1 MTPENT
7 TIWKPAWIIGGGLIA
22 GMAALVAVSFWMATL
37 RISDRPEVLGG
48 AEFALNW
55 AELGWRF
62 DAIVF
67 GSSVVVASLILS
79 RDRHHR
85 YGWVLLVVTGVVP
98 ILTMS
103 TLSALLLSVAGEL
116 PRSWAPWL
124 ASLIPALL
132 VLTIASFLS
141 AMALFPTGGSHAQA
155 WSTGLSGFWVLW
167 GVLALAA
174 MLAPGASW
182 AIAPERAWTF
192 DNPLGLEALGWFD
205 PVWIDGV
212 IIAFAA
218 FVIASLIARYRAAES
233 EVQHQIK
240 WVMAAAVVV
249 VTVSALPF
257 DATSIGYYQSAAGF
271 LLVVALGVAITKY
284 RLYEIDVI
292 INRALVYGSLAVF
305 IGVVYVGVVG
315 GLGTLVGSGDEPN
328 AVLSVGATALVAVG
342 FQPVRR
348 RLERV
353 ANRLVFGRKATP
365 YEVLSEFSRRV
376 AATSDDLLDD
386 AARSLAEG
394 TRAERV
400 VISVMVDGE
409 ALEAA
414 AWPEGTAASAEPVSF
429 PIVDAD
435 TTLGSLDVYLPAGQQ
450 LQDDDRRLAEQLASG
465 MGLALRNQLLTERLE
480 ARVEELR
487 ESRRRLVAVQDETRR
502 RLERDL
508 HDGAQQQLV
517 ALKVKLGLGR
527 AIAEKDGASQ
537 TAELLGRLSG
547 EADAAVDA
555 MREFAR
561 GVYPPL
567 LEAEGLASAITA
579 QARRAPIPVTVD
591 SDGIGRYPREI
602 ESTVYFC
609 VLEALRNT
617 VQHAGARQATVTL
630 TQSNGS
636 LEFQVTDDGTGIHPD
651 TARGV
656 GLTAMADRLDA
667 LTGDL
672 HIHSELG
679 NGTTLSGT
687 IPVHVEVPA

>member
-1 MTPENT
+1 
-7 TIWKPAWIIGGGLIA
+7 
-22 GMAALVAVSFWMATL
+22 
-37 RISDRPEVLGG
+37 
-48 AEFALNW
+48 
-55 AELGWRF
+55 
-62 DAIVF
+62 
-67 GSSVVVASLILS
+67 
-79 RDRHHR
+79 
-85 YGWVLLVVTGVVP
+85 
-98 ILTMS
+98 
-103 TLSALLLSVAGEL
+103 
-116 PRSWAPWL
+116 
-124 ASLIPALL
+124 
-132 VLTIASFLS
+132 
-141 AMALFPTGGSHAQA
+141 
-155 WSTGLSGFWVLW
+155 
-167 GVLALAA
+167 
-174 MLAPGASW
+174 
-182 AIAPERAWTF
+182 
-192 DNPLGLEALGWFD
+192 
-205 PVWIDGV
+205 
-212 IIAFAA
+212 
-218 FVIASLIARYRAAES
+218 
-233 EVQHQIK
+233 
-240 WVMAAAVVV
+240 
-249 VTVSALPF
+249 
-257 DATSIGYYQSAAGF
+257 
-271 LLVVALGVAITKY
+271 
-284 RLYEIDVI
+284 
-292 INRALVYGSLAVF
+292 
-305 IGVVYVGVVG
+305 
-315 GLGTLVGSGDEPN
+315 
-328 AVLSVGATALVAVG
+328 
-342 FQPVRR
+342 VRR

-353 ANRLVFGRKATP
+353 ANRLVFGRRATP

-376 AATSDDLLDD
+376 AATSNDLLDD

-429 PIVDAD
+429 PITDAD

-537 TAELLGRLSG
+537 TAELLSRLSG

-567 LEAEGLASAITA
+567 LEAEGLASAIAA

-617 VQHAGARQATVTL
+617 VQHAGASQATVTL
-630 TQSNGS
+630 TQSNGA
-636 LEFQVTDDGTGIHPD
+636 LEFLVTDDGAGFDPD

-667 LTGDL
+667 LTGEL
-672 HIHSELG
+672 QIHTEPG
-679 NGTTLSGT
+679 NGTTLTGT
-687 IPVHVEVPA
+687 IPVPVEVPA

>member
-1 MTPENT
+1 MIGPPESRIRRAGYALVGVAGALGIGTVVLGIRIGEPWSTANT
-7 TIWKPAWIIGGGLIA
+7 AILVPAFLAAATLAMRAQPSNGAVWALASAGLFGVSSSFGSHLAAWRTGFGVGAIERGEVPGSPSDYDTLAAIGINVSMWAWIPAAFLLATFLLILFPAGHVPSRRWRAALWVAGVSMVALSMQGAVRLAPWVETPYATVLGQADGTTMAGSIGLLMLPLMAIALAAVIRIVVRYRQTTGEERLQYRWVTWALGLYVVVGIFLFSALQALGDVGGLI
-22 GMAALVAVSFWMATL
+22 
-37 RISDRPEVLGG
+37 
-48 AEFALNW
+48 
-55 AELGWRF
+55 
-62 DAIVF
+62 
-67 GSSVVVASLILS
+67 
-79 RDRHHR
+79 
-85 YGWVLLVVTGVVP
+85 
-98 ILTMS
+98 S
-103 TLSALLLSVAGEL
+103 TALLAN
-116 PRSWAPWL
+116 
-124 ASLIPALL
+124 IP
-132 VLTIASFLS
+132 VSIA
-141 AMALFPTGGSHAQA
+141 
-155 WSTGLSGFWVLW
+155 
-167 GVLALAA
+167 
-174 MLAPGASW
+174 
-182 AIAPERAWTF
+182 
-192 DNPLGLEALGWFD
+192 
-205 PVWIDGV
+205 
-212 IIAFAA
+212 
-218 FVIASLIARYRAAES
+218 
-233 EVQHQIK
+233 
-240 WVMAAAVVV
+240 
-249 VTVSALPF
+249 
-257 DATSIGYYQSAAGF
+257 
-271 LLVVALGVAITKY
+271 VAITKH
-284 RLYEIDVI
+284 RLYDIDVVI
-292 INRALVYGSLAVF
+292 SRTFVYGSLAAF
-305 IGVVYVGVVG
+305 IGLVYVGVVV
-315 GLGTLVGSGDEPN
+315 GLGALVGSGDEPN

-353 ANRLVFGRKATP
+353 ANRLVFGRRATP

-376 AATSDDLLDD
+376 AATSNDLLDD

-400 VISVMVDGE
+400 VISVMVGGE

-414 AWPEGTAASAEPVSF
+414 AWPEVAAASAEPVSF
-429 PIVDAD
+429 PIVDGDA
-435 TTLGSLDVYLPAGQQ
+435 TLGSLDMYLPAGQQ

-527 AIAEKDGASQ
+527 AIAEKDGATR
-537 TAELLGRLSG
+537 TAQLLEGLSG

-579 QARRAPIPVTVD
+579 QARRVPIPVSVD

-617 VQHAGARQATVTL
+617 VQHAGASQATVTL
-630 TQSNGS
+630 TQSNGA
-636 LEFQVTDDGTGIHPD
+636 LEFLVTDDGAGFDPD

-667 LTGDL
+667 MTGEL
-672 HIHSELG
+672 AIHTEPG
-679 NGTTLSGT
+679 NGTTLTGT
-687 IPVHVEVPA
+687 IPVLVEATT